1 MIQNKNDIKFIS
13 QLSQLE
19 DFISEI
25 KLNLK
30 KSQNSLELMAEI
42 VDAPNKQEE
51 IINISNQLL
60 PIAFALEKLEDKII
74 NTKLK
79 WFRNM
84 QKYLKNTHKG
94 IL

>member
-79 WFRNM
+79 WFFLRIGLLS
-84 QKYLKNTHKG
+84 LKVRK
-94 IL
+94 